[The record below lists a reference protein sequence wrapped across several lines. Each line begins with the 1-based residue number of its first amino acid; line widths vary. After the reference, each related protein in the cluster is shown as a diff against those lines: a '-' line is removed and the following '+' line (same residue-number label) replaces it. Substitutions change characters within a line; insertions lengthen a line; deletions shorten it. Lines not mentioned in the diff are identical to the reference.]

1 MPVADWYTQRLGD
14 PHHQQQIA
22 AREPRHPRI
31 ERAEHIGIGVD
42 PPRER
47 RPREIDVTGRQNEVI
62 EKEAHLSE
70 TRQTV
75 AGSAAT
81 RPSSRSI
88 AAITAGSS
96 SVGAW
101 PTSGTVTRSP
111 QTGRAAGRERG
122 CPTV

>member
-1 MPVADWYTQRLGD
+1 MPVADWFTQRLGD
-14 PHHQQQIA
+14 PHHQQQID

-70 TRQTV
+70 TRPRSEEHPSEIQSLMRI
-75 AGSAAT
+75 AYAAFCLKKET
-81 RPSSRSI
+81 
-88 AAITAGSS
+88 T
-96 SVGAW
+96 
-101 PTSGTVTRSP
+101 
-111 QTGRAAGRERG
+111 QY
-122 CPTV
+122 